1 LSSLRSDGLG
11 RQKPG
16 LERLGLSGVL
26 WCAVDRRGRAVAL
39 NCGYGFGVQRW
50 PRRVYGVG
58 TEPDPRF
65 SLANERTFL
74 AWLRTS
80 LALMAAGVAFAALG
94 PTGSVLELAVAVAL
108 LVTGIAC
115 SLSALQ
121 HWIACERALRT
132 SRPLPA
138 PWMAAVL
145 GIGLAVTGVLACVL
159 VLSK

>member
-1 LSSLRSDGLG
+1 V
-11 RQKPG
+11 K
-16 LERLGLSGVL
+16 
-26 WCAVDRRGRAVAL
+26 
-39 NCGYGFGVQRW
+39 RW
-50 PRRVYGVG
+50 PSSVYAVG

-94 PTGSVLELAVAVAL
+94 PAGNVLELVVAVAL

-121 HWIACERALRT
+121 HWISCERALRT
-132 SRPLPA
+132 SQPLPA

-145 GIGLAVTGVLACVL
+145 GIGLGITGVLACIL
-159 VLSK
+159 VLTT